1 MVLLDISDKGRLY
14 AKTWSYFRARRGV
27 EGNELICVTAA
38 DRAGRRAEVGPSCLL
53 KGVMGLYSVDSGSF

>member
-38 DRAGRRAEVGPSCLL
+38 DRAGRRARSGAFLL
-53 KGVMGLYSVDSGSF
+53 SKRGNGALFC